1 MSESGCLRDGH
12 FQNLQVE
19 GTTILNTF
27 TIRDDNRWALL
38 GMTSPSLGVN
48 FGAAGSSGTLATA
61 DFAVPAA
68 TQLVPA
74 AKYVAAVEYIKSL
87 QASNSSITAAQAT
100 LLMGFPGAGAS
111 TEVAVGGTLAGTWAG
126 ADLSTVVL
134 TGGITGSISS
144 TACTTELATVGQQ
157 QLVLFHNV
165 TLTDNFLKLLTHA
178 GSELLEAC
186 GKIYVSD
193 TDGLAGLEL
202 ETAVDQPTSADN
214 TIIITG
220 TAAGTTTTI
229 LPGSFLYFNCT
240 NPGSADKVAVH
251 GVLLTSGGT
260 VAVSFE

>member
-12 FQNLQVE
+12 FQNLEVE
-19 GTTILNTF
+19 GITFDTF

-38 GMTSPSLGVN
+38 GMTDPSLGVN
-48 FGAAGSSGTLATA
+48 FGAAGGSGTLVTA
-61 DFAVPAA
+61 DMAVPVS
-68 TQLVPA
+68 QLVPA
-74 AKYVAAVEYIKSL
+74 ARYLAAVEYIKSL